1 MTPVSSCPRRLG
13 KQYAFKRA
21 LSQWNSPIPPSLDV
35 SGVANVLD
43 IGAGTCVWTFDFA
56 NLPEVRSRLNIPG
69 KEPSKGTNPV
79 QLYACDIETK
89 FFPDRALLDE
99 FGVKT
104 FQQDVTTPFPPKYH
118 GKFDIVHLSFLFLC
132 LTRKGWT
139 KALRNINQV
148 LSMSPLLILVH
159 DFHLCMY
166 EEPGGILFMD
176 EVDPILYPDIAAI
189 PDEDA
194 PGHDLKT
201 QLTRPDWLGKGNR
214 MYTAHSIES
223 GFVTECVTAPPH
235 SIELATDFPPFSLT
249 YRLPSMLNTAGF
261 EVKESHRVYG
271 LLGKH
276 AADRPDL
283 ADFVEFSIDN
293 FMFVFRHL
301 AKNLLAKDKLFMPDG
316 TVVKTEEELEDM
328 LREVEQ
334 GARREGA
341 ALIDTFFVAIQ
352 KS

>member
-1 MTPVSSCPRRLG
+1 MTSQVGHSLYVIPAGTPEKERLG

-35 SGVANVLD
+35 SGIANVLD

-132 LTRKGWT
+132 LTREGWT

-148 LSMSPLLILVH
+148 LK
-159 DFHLCMY
+159 
-166 EEPGGILFMD
+166 PGGILFMD
-176 EVDPILYPDIAAI
+176 EVDPILYPNIAAI

-223 GFVTECVTAPPH
+223 GFVT
-235 SIELATDFPPFSLT
+235 DLT
-249 YRLPSMLNTAGF
+249 YRLPSMLNAAGF

-283 ADFVEFSIDN
+283 ADFVEFSIEN
-293 FMFVFRHL
+293 FVFVFRHL
-301 AKNLLAKDKLFMPDG
+301 AKNLLAKDKLFTPDG
-316 TVVKTEEELEDM
+316 TAVKTEEELEDM

-341 ALIDTFFVAIQ
+341 ALIDTFFVAIK